1 MIGLRGRDNRL
12 EDFVGE
18 GDGSPE
24 ECAKVP
30 FLERQFLLVGQV
42 LIAASAAHTEV
53 GAERFG
59 GG

>member
-1 MIGLRGRDNRL
+1 MIGLGGGDDGLENR
-12 EDFVGE
+12 VGE
-18 GDGSPE
+18 GQGFSKE
-24 ECAKVP
+24 RAQIS